1 MVNKP
6 IYWRIFKFKTQTRH
20 YFAFAPKEYF
30 EMYIFSSL
38 DQVRAANLATHTFT
52 MHFKQKRFAVCLFL
66 L

>member
-30 EMYIFSSL
+30 EMYISSSL
-38 DQVRAANLATHTFT
+38 DQVPGSQPRDTHTYYAF
-52 MHFKQKRFAVCLFL
+52 
-66 L
+66 